1 MVSLKE
7 SILAAILIGM
17 VATQYLVA
25 AEAGLVSA
33 YSDISRVKCAASGK
47 ANGDDAPVTYRC
59 KMLDELTLIAVY
71 EGAVVRLSVLRN
83 GEDTGLRLGAGY
95 DVGKKLEWRGRRR
108 DKKFEPAAAILRLIE
123 KTGYNSYASVLAVLR
138 VEEGKICPAAWL
150 DVEATPHAN
159 AVARQVADDAD
170 GKFHCGIDAAR
181 IIGKDTELVQEAI
194 AHTR

>member
-83 GEDTGLRLGAGY
+83 GEDTGADY

-108 DKKFEPAAAILRLIE
+108 DKKFEPVAAILRLIE
-123 KTGYNSYASVLAVLR
+123 KTGYNSYAFVLAVLG

-150 DVEATPHAN
+150 DVGATPHAN
-159 AVARQVADDAD
+159 AVARQVTDDAD

-181 IIGKDTELVQEAI
+181 INGKDTELVQEAI
-194 AHTR
+194 ARTR

>member
-1 MVSLKE
+1 MLSLKP

-95 DVGKKLEWRGRRR
+95 DVGKKLDSAIRPSPR
-108 DKKFEPAAAILRLIE
+108 FLATLPPISVTAAEA
-123 KTGYNSYASVLAVLR
+123 ASR
-138 VEEGKICPAAWL
+138 
-150 DVEATPHAN
+150 
-159 AVARQVADDAD
+159 
-170 GKFHCGIDAAR
+170 
-181 IIGKDTELVQEAI
+181 
-194 AHTR
+194 